1 MPHYFKP
8 QNIAILLSLFSN
20 SFLHFFPFLTHCAVA
35 DDDDVVVD
43 DEGLDLESDDKNLI
57 EECTELGR
65 RVMDKSCIETLIIT
79 LGEYTYLKIHEFKKN
94 NNK

>member
-1 MPHYFKP
+1 MPQNFKP
-8 QNIAILLSLFSN
+8 QNIAILLSLSSN

-43 DEGLDLESDDKNLI
+43 DEGLDLESDDKNLF
-57 EECTELGR
+57 EECTELGW

-79 LGEYTYLKIHEFKKN
+79 LGEYRYLKIHEF
-94 NNK
+94 

>member
-8 QNIAILLSLFSN
+8 QNIAILLSLSSN

-43 DEGLDLESDDKNLI
+43 DEGLHLESDDKNLI

-79 LGEYTYLKIHEFKKN
+79 LGEYTYLKIHEF
-94 NNK
+94 

>member
-1 MPHYFKP
+1 M
-8 QNIAILLSLFSN
+8 LMMMMMMMMDDDDD
-20 SFLHFFPFLTHCAVA
+20 

-79 LGEYTYLKIHEFKKN
+79 LGEYTYLKIHEF
-94 NNK
+94 